1 MNHQPLLLHT
11 SKMPALL
18 TKLYKLLRPLRR
30 ILQILFTGIDS
41 LFNYPFDTA
50 ILTYHSISTDALS
63 DLELQISLNEF
74 LWQVN
79 YLKSNY
85 IFLDIESAS
94 ARIKNKKKGRV
105 KYISLMFDDG
115 YHDFLENVLPIAEE
129 NNIPVSIAPALKYL
143 TDNKYAPVNSLVN
156 TKYLPSSIS
165 LVDLQKLACHPL
177 VTIVS
182 HGYAHIDY
190 SSLSSYQINHDL
202 QISTSIFESLNC
214 SPYSF
219 CYPMG
224 KFSNFSNQKLRDHF
238 DYLYIGPLLY
248 FFSLPSYLIP
258 RIPVLKSDSRLSF
271 KSRVSGK
278 LFRDTLIIPM
288 LAKALKR

>member
-1 MNHQPLLLHT
+1 M
-11 SKMPALL
+11 
-18 TKLYKLLRPLRR
+18 
-30 ILQILFTGIDS
+30 
-41 LFNYPFDTA
+41 
-50 ILTYHSISTDALS
+50 
-63 DLELQISLNEF
+63 
-74 LWQVN
+74 
-79 YLKSNY
+79 
-85 IFLDIESAS
+85 
-94 ARIKNKKKGRV
+94 
-105 KYISLMFDDG
+105 
-115 YHDFLENVLPIAEE
+115 
-129 NNIPVSIAPALKYL
+129 
-143 TDNKYAPVNSLVN
+143 
-156 TKYLPSSIS
+156 
-165 LVDLQKLACHPL
+165 DLQKLACHPL

-224 KFSNFSNQKLRDHF
+224 KFSNFSNQQLRVHF

-258 RIPVLKSDSRLSF
+258 RIPVLSDSRLSF

-278 LFRDTLIIPM
+278 LFKDTLIIPM
-288 LAKALKR
+288 SQKL